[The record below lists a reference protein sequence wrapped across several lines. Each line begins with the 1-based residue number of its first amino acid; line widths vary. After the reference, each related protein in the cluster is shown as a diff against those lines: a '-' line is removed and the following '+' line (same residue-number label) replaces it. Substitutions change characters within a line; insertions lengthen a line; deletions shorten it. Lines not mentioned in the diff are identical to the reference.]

1 MFDRIFRGLLMNKIN
16 QNSRETLVDL
26 IATILSVCANI
37 QKYARYICAQTQR
50 ALCVTSS
57 ITMKAQ
63 AASSTALVDYW
74 IILLLKCTTI
84 DVFLKYVNK
93 NKTNCRM
100 LFSLVFFLST

>member
-1 MFDRIFRGLLMNKIN
+1 MLDRIFRGRLINKIN
-16 QNSRETLVDL
+16 RNSRETLVDL

-37 QKYARYICAQTQR
+37 QKYARYICARTQW

-57 ITMKAQ
+57 ITLKSQ

-84 DVFLKYVNK
+84 DVFLNYINK
-93 NKTNCRM
+93 NKTNFRM
-100 LFSLVFFLST
+100 FFSLVFFLST